1 MQVFSSV
8 KGKLKLYLFS
18 SSKATIFLIG
28 IVACLLVINAFF
40 LKIVV
45 VNGTSMSPTLE
56 NGQIVL
62 IKPKEKEIRCGDI
75 VVFNSKSFSDT
86 QELWIKRV
94 IGIGCDVVVINYE
107 DNTVTVNGE
116 LMSEPYINQEDDDP
130 MLDMTDIK
138 VETYI
143 VPDGSLYVMGD
154 NRNHSTDSRSPEVGC
169 IPTDWIIGKVI
180 GISF

>member
-1 MQVFSSV
+1 
-8 KGKLKLYLFS
+8 
-18 SSKATIFLIG
+18 
-28 IVACLLVINAFF
+28 
-40 LKIVV
+40 
-45 VNGTSMSPTLE
+45 
-56 NGQIVL
+56 
-62 IKPKEKEIRCGDI
+62 
-75 VVFNSKSFSDT
+75 
-86 QELWIKRV
+86 
-94 IGIGCDVVVINYE
+94 
-107 DNTVTVNGE
+107 
-116 LMSEPYINQEDDDP
+116 MSEPYINQEDDDP